1 MVGWLEGWTW
11 VDRRMEGV
19 HDACKNGWTDG
30 GIVGWKDERNGTV
43 SERMGGC
50 MDVWIGGSMAGYM
63 ADECMDGWI

>member
-1 MVGWLEGWTW
+1 MMHAGMDGRTVGLS
-11 VDRRMEGV
+11 
-19 HDACKNGWTDG
+19 DG
-30 GIVGWKDERNGTV
+30 RIDGRV